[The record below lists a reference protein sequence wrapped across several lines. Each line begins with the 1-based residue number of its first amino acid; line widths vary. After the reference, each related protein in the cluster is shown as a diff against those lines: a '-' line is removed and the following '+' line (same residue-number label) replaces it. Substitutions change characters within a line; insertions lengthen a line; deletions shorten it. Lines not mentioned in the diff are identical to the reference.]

1 MDNLVVDSMSV
12 SNQAVH
18 TGNIWFWIA
27 IIEVFVILY
36 LASRLIFHPQKGH
49 IKVKEQLKSAP
60 INLGNTIN
68 SAFNSKPLYD
78 KLKVK
83 CHPDRFANTPLQDK
97 GLASE
102 PTLCPVTSARSAGS
116 LRGFQRRRLWR
127 LLRELLERLAS
138 LFPQAQVFQRK

>member
-68 SAFNSKPLYD
+68 SAFNSK
-78 KLKVK
+78 LKVK

-97 GLASE
+97 ANEL
-102 PTLCPVTSARSAGS
+102 
-116 LRGFQRRRLWR
+116 FQEIQANKYNYDKLK
-127 LLRELLERLAS
+127 ELEEKAIMVLNIN
-138 LFPQAQVFQRK
+138 F

>member
-49 IKVKEQLKSAP
+49 MKVKEQLKSAP

-83 CHPDRFANTPLQDK
+83 CHPDRFANTLLQDK
-97 GLASE
+97 ANEL
-102 PTLCPVTSARSAGS
+102 
-116 LRGFQRRRLWR
+116 FQEIQANKNNYDKLK
-127 LLRELLERLAS
+127 ELEEKAIMVLNIN
-138 LFPQAQVFQRK
+138 F

>member
-49 IKVKEQLKSAP
+49 MKVKEQLKSAP
-60 INLGNTIN
+60 INLGNKYN
-68 SAFNSKPLYD
+68 YD
-78 KLKVK
+78 KLK
-83 CHPDRFANTPLQDK
+83 
-97 GLASE
+97 
-102 PTLCPVTSARSAGS
+102 
-116 LRGFQRRRLWR
+116 
-127 LLRELLERLAS
+127 ELEEKAIMVLNIN
-138 LFPQAQVFQRK
+138 F

>member
-78 KLKVK
+78 KLN
-83 CHPDRFANTPLQDK
+83 PDRFANTPLQDK
-97 GLASE
+97 ANEL
-102 PTLCPVTSARSAGS
+102 
-116 LRGFQRRRLWR
+116 FQEIQANKYNYDKLK
-127 LLRELLERLAS
+127 ELEEKAIMVLNIN
-138 LFPQAQVFQRK
+138 F